1 VDYRAVLAVRI
12 PKGWIRAMVRRKIEW
27 SEEVQVLKKRG
38 TGMVET
44 FTLRSSEVNDVA
56 VFFKHVDLFNCLD
69 GLDVEFL

>member
-1 VDYRAVLAVRI
+1 
-12 PKGWIRAMVRRKIEW
+12 MRKIEW